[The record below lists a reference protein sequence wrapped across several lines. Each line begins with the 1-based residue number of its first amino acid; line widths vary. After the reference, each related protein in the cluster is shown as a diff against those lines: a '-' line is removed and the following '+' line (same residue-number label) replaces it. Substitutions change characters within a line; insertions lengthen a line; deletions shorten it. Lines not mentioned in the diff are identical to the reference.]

1 MWMQWVL
8 GSAACMFADEAA
20 ASCGQ
25 VGDNFLNFSGL
36 WFSFLYKY
44 EFEQAYFKIYTDLYH
59 LERSILYYCAVF
71 LNKLRSSQK

>member
-36 WFSFLYKY
+36 
-44 EFEQAYFKIYTDLYH
+44 
-59 LERSILYYCAVF
+59 
-71 LNKLRSSQK
+71 